1 MAIKTGD
8 GDGLLVSTSD
18 TLFAYELH
26 SPVIYRFILGCV
38 DDIPFAYGLFSP
50 VIYMLLLLFGGV
62 DWPSI
67 RSCFDLPTTLPFEV
81 EEKII
86 VTFTPMN
93 MDGAGYDFPLVPHLN
108 QSYLLIFPPIE
119 SEMDEQV
126 SLVLQGSSSLRML
139 SSAYGAVGVI
149 SRVTLDAVLEE
160 AYDVVIRFHL
170 VSVWDL
176 YHLSIPYFHV
186 VVVFSLAVNSLV
198 IVVSLAVNSL
208 VVSSSVRG

>member
-170 VSVWDL
+170 VSVWD
-176 YHLSIPYFHV
+176 F
-186 VVVFSLAVNSLV
+186 LAVNSLV